1 MELSIRKIGNSK
13 GLVIPA
19 PLLDMLN
26 LTDGSTV
33 DASVAAGEL
42 RLKPLRA
49 RKARYDLPGLLAG
62 ITKGNRHGPME
73 WGSPLGKETPT

>member
-13 GLVIPA
+13 GVVIPA

-62 ITKGNRHGPME
+62 ITNGNRHGPIE
-73 WGSPLGKETPT
+73 WGLPLGKETST